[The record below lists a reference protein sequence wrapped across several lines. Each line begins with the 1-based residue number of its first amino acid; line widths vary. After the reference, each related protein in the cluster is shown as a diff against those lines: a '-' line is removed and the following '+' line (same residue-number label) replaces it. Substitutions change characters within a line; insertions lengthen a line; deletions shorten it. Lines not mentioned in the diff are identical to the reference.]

1 MTLIE
6 RIDAYLDLHAMEATR
21 FGTLATN
28 DSHLVFDI
36 RNGRKLRRV
45 TVRKIEAFMAMNIT
59 NPSTT

>member
-6 RIDAYLDLHAMEATR
+6 RIDAYLDLHVMEATR

-45 TVRKIEAFMAMNIT
+45 TVRKIEAFMTMKVT
-59 NPSTT
+59 NP